1 MLPALFLAYLQRWHE
16 GKIAYTYQDQAMDPA
31 AAHAICA
38 SADPVAAF
46 AADPVLWGPQASR
59 PQLVDALRV
68 AHARVQLFVQNH
80 LG

>member
-1 MLPALFLAYLQRWHE
+1 
-16 GKIAYTYQDQAMDPA
+16 
-31 AAHAICA
+31 
-38 SADPVAAF
+38 VAAF

-68 AHARVQLFVQNH
+68 SHARVQHFVENH